1 MSAQEERGALTL
13 SPALYDYALHL
24 LQESPDGIPPRRGFP
39 LSRQPERG
47 VSPQPEPGES
57 PPSLEALPLE
67 EPSPEESQAAIRE
80 ALNPLPDDPATLH
93 RRFTRLGIRDS
104 AMHLML
110 IQAAVA
116 GLPLSAGQQDA
127 ARSLA
132 RQLTRTGTTV
142 PAVTA
147 GLALLT
153 RLGTS
158 EDIPYLSV
166 LGLLRRLT
174 RPAVDA
180 LDALAPQSAAVVWL
194 SFHARRDE
202 LRPLVRAL
210 WKSEQAAVREE
221 LVASSAEPRLLSP
234 AVARRIAEAARL
246 PDLLGRRP
254 SDTALLARAGG
265 LLVRMGHSRDAPT
278 DLLAYGD
285 ALTVYESVVTRAG
298 LLPPTLDNHATLLSL
313 AVDLSSGPGVLLEWP
328 PGRRMTLLDS
338 LERLLTEPRWASLP
352 ETETTGG
359 TEHQLRARW
368 IRRTGRQ
375 PFRHPTQP
383 GRLRIEVVASDP
395 AGRAPVETRI
405 LLDGRPV
412 VPAFFDRGPAHS
424 PEYLL
429 DEGRLRAG
437 PEPNEV
443 QLAEASCTEGCC
455 GALYVT
461 IRRDGDQVVW
471 ENWQRPLTMPG
482 SRAPAPEPTAYR
494 FDAAAYDAEIAR
506 AETDRSWSW
515 PARTTARLIKAG
527 LLERPDLLSRW
538 DAKRGWISSD
548 FDDPDSTVVTFLYAP
563 GLGSGKPDGT
573 SLQFR
578 WVIPDDGTPPEA
590 QAAAALNR
598 LAEEDP
604 KTYGQVC
611 GGSLERAEAL
621 GFSWPE
627 RN

>member
-1 MSAQEERGALTL
+1 
-13 SPALYDYALHL
+13 
-24 LQESPDGIPPRRGFP
+24 
-39 LSRQPERG
+39 
-47 VSPQPEPGES
+47 
-57 PPSLEALPLE
+57 
-67 EPSPEESQAAIRE
+67 
-80 ALNPLPDDPATLH
+80 
-93 RRFTRLGIRDS
+93 
-104 AMHLML
+104 ML
-110 IQAAVA
+110 IQSAVA
-116 GLPLSAGQQDA
+116 GLPLPAGQQDA

-180 LDALAPQSAAVVWL
+180 LDALDSRSAAVVWL
-194 SFHARRDE
+194 SFYARGDE

-210 WKSEQAAVREE
+210 RRDEQRGIRAE
-221 LVASSAEPRLLSP
+221 LVAFPAEPRLLST

-246 PDLLGRRP
+246 PDLLGRHP
-254 SDTALLARAGG
+254 SDTALLARAGW
-265 LLVRMGHSRDAPT
+265 LLVRMGCSRDAPT
-278 DLLAYGD
+278 DLLAYRD

-298 LLPPTLDNHATLLSL
+298 LLPPSLGHHATLLSL
-313 AVDLSSGPGVLLEWP
+313 ALDLSSGPGVLLDWP
-328 PGRRMTLLDS
+328 PGRRMALLDS
-338 LERLLTEPRWASLP
+338 LERLLTEPRWASLQA
-352 ETETTGG
+352 TDKTGG
-359 TEHQLRARW
+359 TEHRLRPGW

-375 PFRHPTQP
+375 PFRHPTPP
-383 GRLRIEVVASDP
+383 GRLRVEVVAGDP
-395 AGRAPVETRI
+395 AARAPVETRV
-405 LLDGRPV
+405 LLDGRPA

-437 PEPNEV
+437 PEPSEV
-443 QLAEASCTEGCC
+443 QLAEASCTEECC

-471 ENWQRPLTMPG
+471 ENWQRPSTMPG
-482 SRAPAPEPTAYR
+482 SRAPVPEPAAYR
-494 FDAAAYDAEIAR
+494 FGAAAYDAEIAR

-527 LLERPDLLSRW
+527 LMERPDLLSRW

-548 FDDPDSTVVTFLYAP
+548 FDDPDTTVVTFLHAP
-563 GLGSGKPDGT
+563 GLGSGKPGGI

-578 WVIPDDGTPPEA
+578 WAIPDDGTPPEA

-611 GGSLERAEAL
+611 GGSLERAEEL
-621 GFSWPE
+621 GFSWPQ
-627 RN
+627 RD